1 MYCGRQLFNSGCN
14 NGHRSSIGSGLAY
27 GTTTTVTVKASNS
40 TATSEPVEYKYTK
53 VDPSS
58 VQKIYFDNSS
68 YNWSDVYAYIY
79 LGASN
84 ENAAWPGVKMTLDSA
99 TGYYV
104 LEVPE
109 EFAEG
114 SVMFTESKD
123 ATTNRYPADM
133 QPGLEIGGKNMIF
146 KANHSW
152 TEYTDV
158 QPTTQPTTAA
168 TTATQPT
175 TTQPT
180 TTQPSRKILVG
191 DTDFST
197 VINVKDST
205 LLQKYLTHDGSVVAT
220 DDFLTAADVNGD
232 TRVTVKDA
240 TAIQCYLA
248 SNYSNAGNCGT
259 YVGGETPTQPTT
271 SVQPTTAEPTT
282 APQTD
287 YIYFKNNSN
296 WSKVMAYYWAES
308 DTTLTSWPGE
318 EMQSIGNNVYRIE
331 IPSSAEYI
339 IFNNGNGNQSNDIK
353 LEGTNKIYE
362 NGSWRDF
369 S

>member
-53 VDPSS
+53 VDPSA

-152 TEYTDV
+152 TES
-158 QPTTQPTTAA
+158 A
-168 TTATQPT
+168 
-175 TTQPT
+175 
-180 TTQPSRKILVG
+180 
-191 DTDFST
+191 
-197 VINVKDST
+197 
-205 LLQKYLTHDGSVVAT
+205 
-220 DDFLTAADVNGD
+220 
-232 TRVTVKDA
+232 
-240 TAIQCYLA
+240 
-248 SNYSNAGNCGT
+248 NYSANH
-259 YVGGETPTQPTT
+259 TT
-271 SVQPTTAEPTT
+271 HYRSDNSYSADNYTA
-282 APQTD
+282 D
-287 YIYFKNNSN
+287 YNSAFKKNSGRR
-296 WSKVMAYYWAES
+296 Y
-308 DTTLTSWPGE
+308 
-318 EMQSIGNNVYRIE
+318 
-331 IPSSAEYI
+331 
-339 IFNNGNGNQSNDIK
+339 
-353 LEGTNKIYE
+353 
-362 NGSWRDF
+362 
-369 S
+369 